1 MICCPRQESEIQ
13 NLPGQHIF
21 FSVAC
26 FFIGNSSRSGQ
37 AVICTDPKQ
46 QQALK
51 QDRVMQRSKADRNMH
66 IKESLKKE

>member
-21 FSVAC
+21 FSAAC
-26 FFIGNSSRSGQ
+26 FFYR
-37 AVICTDPKQ
+37 KQ
-46 QQALK
+46 QQIRAGSYLYRPKTAAGFK

-66 IKESLKKE
+66 MKESLKKE

>member
-21 FSVAC
+21 FSAAC
-26 FFIGNSSRSGQ
+26 FFYR
-37 AVICTDPKQ
+37 KQ

-66 IKESLKKE
+66 MKESLKKE

>member
-21 FSVAC
+21 FSAAC

-66 IKESLKKE
+66 MKESLKKE

>member
-1 MICCPRQESEIQ
+1 VKYKTCRGSISLFP
-13 NLPGQHIF
+13 PP
-21 FSVAC
+21 A

-46 QQALK
+46 QQDLK

-66 IKESLKKE
+66 MKESLKKE